1 VLIES
6 VGVGQSETE
15 VDSVCD
21 CVLLVLPPAGGD
33 ELQAMKKGIMEVAD
47 LVVVNKADG
56 NLKQNAK
63 LAAAQI
69 KSSLQFV
76 SRKCALRPGLSGAHL
91 TCLSRGWDCGRGTGA
106 GTTTV
111 RDLPGLISALS
122 DP

>member
-1 VLIES
+1 M
-6 VGVGQSETE
+6 
-15 VDSVCD
+15 
-21 CVLLVLPPAGGD
+21 LLVLPPAGGD

-76 SRKCALRPGLSGAHL
+76 SRKCALRPAPGPVWRPPH
-91 TCLSRGWDCGRGTGA
+91 TCLSHGWDCGRGTGA
-106 GTTTV
+106 GTTTG
-111 RDLPGLISALS
+111 RCQC
-122 DP
+122 